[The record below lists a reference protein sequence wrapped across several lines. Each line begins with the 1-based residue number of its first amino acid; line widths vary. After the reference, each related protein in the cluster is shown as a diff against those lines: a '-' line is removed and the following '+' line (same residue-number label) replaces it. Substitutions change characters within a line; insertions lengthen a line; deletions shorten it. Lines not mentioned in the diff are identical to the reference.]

1 MRRFTTPILPMTV
14 PVDIT
19 GADIY
24 VTIKQGQRKLQKT
37 GEDVVS
43 VYDSESGKTTLTVTL
58 TQEETGQ
65 FLSEKKA
72 FVQVNWIFSDGTRDA
87 TNIKQVE
94 VTENLIANTI
104 TYGGSAADYGD

>member
-1 MRRFTTPILPMTV
+1 MRRFTTPSLPMTV
-14 PVDIT
+14 PVDLT

-58 TQEETGQ
+58 TQEETGA
-65 FLSEKKA
+65 FLAEESA
-72 FVQVNWIFSDGTRDA
+72 TIQVNWIFADGTRSA
-87 TNIKQVE
+87 TNIKKIDVS
-94 VTENLIANTI
+94 ENLLNEVIE
-104 TYGGSAADYGD
+104 YGD

>member
-1 MRRFTTPILPMTV
+1 MRRFTTPALPMTV
-14 PVDIT
+14 PVDLT

-37 GEDVVS
+37 GSDVIS
-43 VYDSESGKTTLTVTL
+43 VYDSESGKTTLAMTL

-72 FVQVNWIFSDGTRDA
+72 YVQVNWIFADGTRDA
-87 TNIKQVE
+87 TNIKQIDVS
-94 VTENLIANTI
+94 ENLIAEVI
-104 TYGGSAADYGD
+104 TYGD